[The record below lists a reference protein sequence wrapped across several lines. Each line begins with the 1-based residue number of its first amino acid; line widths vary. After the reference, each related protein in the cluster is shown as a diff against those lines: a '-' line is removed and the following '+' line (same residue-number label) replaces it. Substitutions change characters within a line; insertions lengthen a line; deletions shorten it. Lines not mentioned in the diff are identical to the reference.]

1 MQQNPFKL
9 VHNYECV
16 KNLILEFIFQA
27 DSNYKLHIYF
37 LYNVYVVSFT
47 AFDQHFLRTIL
58 TIDAFY
64 SEVFDQLLI
73 RNFSSLVV
81 MYFIPSGDGGQLP
94 RSRDGLR

>member
-1 MQQNPFKL
+1 MQKNPLKI
-9 VHNYECV
+9 HKYEYV

-47 AFDQHFLRTIL
+47 AFEQHFLRTIL

-73 RNFSSLVV
+73 RNFSSLV

-94 RSRDGLR
+94 RPRDGLR